1 MTFLRALL
9 LPFRVTPAANALQ
22 ILTKLVGLAIT
33 PVSVLLTAYFID
45 TALAAVRDGSGFS
58 AVLPPIIALAA
69 FQLYWYVTGPLLAL
83 LNKHMAI
90 KTRLALRV
98 PFVEKRARLEYKH
111 IESNDTIDLINRV
124 WNNPEG
130 RLSGVAENMLAFI
143 ELVGRAVSYVVILL
157 ASAPLA
163 GVVLIVLSVPIFYIT
178 MKGGKERY
186 QAQRDMTKRDR
197 MVWAL
202 SNYLTSRDTAAE
214 RSMFGYTDYLNK
226 KYIESYEASFKY
238 TTGVSVK
245 WFIRGKASAVIMGLL
260 SAAAMFIL
268 VPSVIGGSL
277 SVGLFISLIGS
288 LFGIINWI
296 GWGLPQHFQQ
306 FAEQREYLK
315 DLNQFLE
322 LSETKEADAL
332 PSAVP
337 VDFDSLEFKNVS
349 FTYPGTEK
357 KILDGCSFKIEKGR
371 HYSFV
376 GVNGAGKTTVTK
388 LLTRLYDDYEG
399 EILLNGVNLREYP
412 LAQVKA
418 AFCAVFQDFARYDI
432 TVAENVAIGKANG
445 ATVEE
450 IDNAIR
456 LSGFSEKVAAVKEG
470 RDTPLG
476 KTRDDGVDLSG
487 GEWQRVAF
495 ARAII
500 SPAPVKIL
508 DEPTAALDP
517 VAESQVY
524 AQFEEISR
532 GVTTLFISH
541 RLASAKMADIIY
553 VLENGKITESGS
565 HDELMQA
572 AGTYAEM
579 FESQRSWYL

>member
-1 MTFLRALL
+1 
-9 LPFRVTPAANALQ
+9 
-22 ILTKLVGLAIT
+22 
-33 PVSVLLTAYFID
+33 
-45 TALAAVRDGSGFS
+45 
-58 AVLPPIIALAA
+58 
-69 FQLYWYVTGPLLAL
+69 
-83 LNKHMAI
+83 
-90 KTRLALRV
+90 
-98 PFVEKRARLEYKH
+98 
-111 IESNDTIDLINRV
+111 
-124 WNNPEG
+124 
-130 RLSGVAENMLAFI
+130 
-143 ELVGRAVSYVVILL
+143 
-157 ASAPLA
+157 
-163 GVVLIVLSVPIFYIT
+163 
-178 MKGGKERY
+178 
-186 QAQRDMTKRDR
+186 
-197 MVWAL
+197 
-202 SNYLTSRDTAAE
+202 
-214 RSMFGYTDYLNK
+214 MF
-226 KYIESYEASFKY
+226 
-238 TTGVSVK
+238 
-245 WFIRGKASAVIMGLL
+245 M
-260 SAAAMFIL
+260 L
-268 VPSVIGGSL
+268 VPSVIGGGM

-288 LFGIINWI
+288 LFSIINWI

-322 LSETKEADAL
+322 LSETKDADAL
-332 PSAVP
+332 PAAVP

-371 HYSFV
+371 HDSFV

-445 ATVEE
+445 ATDEE
-450 IDNAIR
+450 IDNAIK
-456 LSGFSEKVAAVKEG
+456 LSGFGEKVAALKDG
-470 RDTPLG
+470 RDTMLG
-476 KTRDDGVDLSG
+476 KTQDDGVDLSG

-517 VAESQVY
+517 VAESQIY

-553 VLENGKITESGS
+553 VLENGQITEQGS
-565 HDELMQA
+565 HDELMRA